1 MIVVYSLG
9 GSVLAA
15 QDSAGLKRYA
25 EALRTI
31 ARDNQ
36 VYVVVGGGALAREYI
51 GKARDVGA
59 SEALCD
65 SIGILATRMN
75 AALLAA
81 ALDGSAPFRVP
92 ESYDDAIEAS
102 KTYRLVVMGG
112 VSPGQTTDA
121 VAALLAEY
129 ARAALLV
136 IATSVNGVYTSDPEK
151 DPRAVKIPRMGA
163 KDLSRMM
170 SQIELK
176 AGSKSPVDPLAA
188 KIIERSLIPTVVV
201 DGRNVANLIGAIDG
215 THDGTEIRS

>member
-1 MIVVYSLG
+1 MIIVYSLG
-9 GSVLAA
+9 GSVIAA

-25 EALRTI
+25 ETLREI
-31 ARDNQ
+31 SRDNQ
-36 VYVVVGGGALAREYI
+36 IYVVVGGGALARECI
-51 GKARDVGA
+51 GRAREVGA

-81 ALDGSAPFRVP
+81 ALSGAAPFRVP
-92 ESYDDAIEAS
+92 ESYDDALDAS
-102 KTYRLVVMGG
+102 KTYRIVVMGG

-121 VAALLAEY
+121 VAAILAEH
-129 ARAALLV
+129 ARANLLV

-151 DPRAVKIPRMGA
+151 DLQAVKIPRMSP
-163 KDLSRMM
+163 KDLARMM

-176 AGSKSPVDPLAA
+176 AGSRSPVDPLAA
-188 KIIERSLIPTVVV
+188 KIIERSHIPTVVV
-201 DGRNVANLIGAIDG
+201 DGRDVANLIRAMDG

>member
-25 EALRTI
+25 ETLREI
-31 ARDNQ
+31 ARNNQ
-36 VYVVVGGGALAREYI
+36 VYVVVGGGGLARECI
-51 GKARDVGA
+51 TKARGVGA

-81 ALDGSAPFRVP
+81 ALDGFAPFRVP
-92 ESYDDAIEAS
+92 ESYDDAIAAS
-102 KTYRLVVMGG
+102 KTYRVVVMGG
-112 VSPGQTTDA
+112 VSPGQTTDT

-129 ARAALLV
+129 ARADLLV
-136 IATSVNGVYTSDPEK
+136 IATSVNGVYTSDPER
-151 DPRAVKIPRMGA
+151 DPGAVKIPRMDA
-163 KDLSRMM
+163 EDLARMM
-170 SQIELK
+170 SHIELK
-176 AGSKSPVDPLAA
+176 AGSRSPVDPLAA
-188 KIIERSLIPTVVV
+188 KIIERSHIPTVVV
-201 DGRNVANLIGAIDG
+201 DGRDVANLVRAIDG